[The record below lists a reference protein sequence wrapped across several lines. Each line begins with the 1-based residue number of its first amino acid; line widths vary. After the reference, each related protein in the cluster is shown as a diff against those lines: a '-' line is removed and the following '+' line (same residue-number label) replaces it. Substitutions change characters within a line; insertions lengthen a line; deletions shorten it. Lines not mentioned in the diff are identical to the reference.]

1 MKNEDLWRRRDET
14 LVEARGRMAAAQG
27 SLRVRAPPGDEP
39 REWTDRLAREGMGAY
54 LRPAQVPRGQ

>member
-1 MKNEDLWRRRDET
+1 
-14 LVEARGRMAAAQG
+14 MAAAQG